1 VETLKLSWDEVHEE
15 AENMEHAVSDLLV
28 DRIDAWLGYPQ
39 VDPHGDPIPRADG
52 TVEMPELRSLAEC
65 AAGFAFRLARVADQS
80 PEFLRFLTETGLAL
94 GTEGDVLANRAEA
107 GTVTLRTSAGETTLG
122 RQAAEKILVMP
133 KE

>member
-1 VETLKLSWDEVHEE
+1 
-15 AENMEHAVSDLLV
+15 
-28 DRIDAWLGYPQ
+28 
-39 VDPHGDPIPRADG
+39 
-52 TVEMPELRSLAEC
+52 MPELRSLAEC